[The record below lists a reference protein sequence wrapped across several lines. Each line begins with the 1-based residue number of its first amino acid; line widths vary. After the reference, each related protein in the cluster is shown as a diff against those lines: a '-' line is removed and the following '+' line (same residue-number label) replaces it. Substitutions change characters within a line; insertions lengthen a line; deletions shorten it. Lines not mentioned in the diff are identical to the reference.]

1 MHLVNCS
8 LEKKIRLVACFFF
21 REKPNKCLQ
30 NQIFSRIV
38 LIVSKIVSIRGKRL
52 TPRYPPVPEQIRIR
66 AGHRITALS
75 AGGGGQGVV
84 IPIDIH
90 RGRDTSTANNEFIG
104 AQTQIPGKPVR
115 GKIQVD
121 RESEFRM
128 RNAEFASRHS
138 RRNVPRSLNY
148 RLVSPHKGRK
158 TRLSYTCYG
167 ITPISFFFFLGI
179 IIYYYRSLSE
189 NFTFRIIILFHVY
202 TDPFKTGI
210 NFFLEAVFLSSVG
223 EIGGIG
229 SAQNRD
235 SNVINRDSRS
245 AWDAFHD

>member
-1 MHLVNCS
+1 MSIHSICIECQVNCS

-148 RLVSPHKGRK
+148 RLVSPHKGRAK
-158 TRLSYTCYG
+158 DAALVYLLWDHSN
-167 ITPISFFFFLGI
+167 IFFFLPGNNNLLLSI
-179 IIYYYRSLSE
+179 VIWEFYISDNNIVPRVYRSL
-189 NFTFRIIILFHVY
+189 
-202 TDPFKTGI
+202 
-210 NFFLEAVFLSSVG
+210 
-223 EIGGIG
+223 
-229 SAQNRD
+229 
-235 SNVINRDSRS
+235 
-245 AWDAFHD
+245 